1 MDQRQRPRSVVVP
14 QLEKNEYQED
24 NVYHYAQMGRVTCEM
39 VRPFVKGH
47 VAGVPYGGYDY
58 ATGERTKTHASGHF
72 PVMICVLSVHGQE
85 ATYSIHSAE
94 HSDQDCPSPLHDAL
108 LP

>member
-24 NVYHYAQMGRVTCEM
+24 NVYHYAHMDRVTCEM

-47 VAGVPYGGYDY
+47 VAGVPYGGFDY
-58 ATGERTKTHASGHF
+58 ATGERTKNACVGTF
-72 PVMICVLSVHGQE
+72 PRMYLS
-85 ATYSIHSAE
+85 
-94 HSDQDCPSPLHDAL
+94 DKCPWPGSYV
-108 LP
+108 

>member
-1 MDQRQRPRSVVVP
+1 MARTAPGMDQRQRPRSVVVP

-47 VAGVPYGGYDY
+47 VAGVPYGGFDY

-72 PVMICVLSVHGQE
+72 PVRI
-85 ATYSIHSAE
+85 
-94 HSDQDCPSPLHDAL
+94 
-108 LP
+108 